1 MRRFGL
7 KTGVATLLLST
18 LLVVPVQAQLS
29 PEQIQAFVDSG
40 AVPSI
45 EMFREYLGLPNDGH
59 FPEEISWD
67 ALQHGI
73 DEDWRIYA
81 RSASDSKGPNIQFLR
96 ALDIM
101 AAAGVEPDDDLKVI
115 IHTMDEMGSPVLPA
129 AIEQYADRLA
139 ADMLIIFAGTVPTV
153 QPGQQPA
160 QPEREPTGRAFPRG
174 DRDRDRGTQPAAASV
189 RRDSRI
195 VHRWQR

>member
-67 ALQHGI
+67 A
-73 DEDWRIYA
+73 
-81 RSASDSKGPNIQFLR
+81 
-96 ALDIM
+96 
-101 AAAGVEPDDDLKVI
+101 
-115 IHTMDEMGSPVLPA
+115 
-129 AIEQYADRLA
+129 
-139 ADMLIIFAGTVPTV
+139 
-153 QPGQQPA
+153 
-160 QPEREPTGRAFPRG
+160 
-174 DRDRDRGTQPAAASV
+174 
-189 RRDSRI
+189 
-195 VHRWQR
+195 